1 MGAMR
6 VCLFDIDGTL
16 INTGRAGRAAFYA
29 ALQAEFQCV
38 PPHHQVEFS
47 GRTDR
52 SIVGDLFD
60 RHGIANSPENTHRFF
75 DAYLKQLPTM
85 LNGREGIVLPGV
97 AALLSQLAQRQDVAV
112 GLLTGNTRRGAG
124 VKLAHYGLADFFGF
138 GGFGDVHLDRNDVAA
153 DALSAASAFLD
164 HRVEPADVWVIGDT
178 PLDVRCA
185 RAIGAQ
191 AVAVATGGHALDELA
206 HAEPDLL
213 LADLES
219 AHEMV
224 ERWA

>member
-1 MGAMR
+1 MR

-29 ALQAEFQCV
+29 ALEAEFQCA

-60 RHGIANSPENTHRFF
+60 RHGIANSAENASRFF
-75 DAYLKQLPTM
+75 DAYLKQLPMM
-85 LNGREGIVLPGV
+85 LNGREGLVLPGV
-97 AALLSQLAQRQDVAV
+97 ARLLADLALRDDVAL

-124 VKLAHYGLADFFGF
+124 VKLGHYRLIEYFHF
-138 GGFGDVHLDRNDVAA
+138 GGFGDLHLDRNHVAA
-153 DALSAASAFLD
+153 DALSAAGEFLQQS
-164 HRVEPADVWVIGDT
+164 VSPEDVWVIGDT
-178 PLDVRCA
+178 PLDIRCA

-191 AVAVATGGHALDELA
+191 AVAVATGGHALAELA
-206 HAEPDLL
+206 QAKPDLL

-224 ERWA
+224 GRWV